1 MGLTLPTLI
10 SASTTALPAARF
22 GTGSAL
28 VNMGCQGPDLRL
40 LAAR

>member
-1 MGLTLPTLI
+1 VGLTLPTLI

-28 VNMGCQGPDLRL
+28 VNMGRQVAPALGVALS
-40 LAAR
+40 